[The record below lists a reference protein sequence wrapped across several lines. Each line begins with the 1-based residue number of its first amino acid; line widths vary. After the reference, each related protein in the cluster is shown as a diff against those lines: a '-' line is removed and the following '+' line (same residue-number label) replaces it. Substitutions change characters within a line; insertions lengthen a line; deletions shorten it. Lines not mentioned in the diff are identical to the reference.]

1 LPDLNSDDVIIGCS
15 PGWLRGII
23 MHREEENCTENLF
36 TFYREGDYVEGKGK
50 LRPPAQLVR
59 QQTKRHG
66 GLTDSIGLPSRV
78 AGKFFRRCRSED

>member
-1 LPDLNSDDVIIGCS
+1 
-15 PGWLRGII
+15 